1 MGNSLLS
8 KLKFVLVYVMI
19 TGGFTPPV
27 QSTELGKYSVADLVQ
42 TCEEG
47 DNDARW
53 GSDLEVN
60 CEQFINGFTGAYLLL
75 INNGKSQSVCLP
87 PPGNRSDEMRWAFVK
102 WAYDNFDRR
111 HMPAA
116 EGLLEMIKT
125 RFPCG

>member
-1 MGNSLLS
+1 MGNSVLL
-8 KLKFVLVYVMI
+8 KLKNGLVCVLI
-19 TGGFTPPV
+19 LCGLTSPV
-27 QSTELGKYSVADLVQ
+27 LSAELGNYSVADLLK

-53 GSDLEVN
+53 GSDLEAT

-75 INNGKSQSVCLP
+75 TDEGKSQAVCLP
-87 PPGNRSDEMRWAFVK
+87 PSGNRSDEMRWAFVK

-116 EGLLEMIKT
+116 EGLLEMAKT
-125 RFPCG
+125 HFPCG

>member
-1 MGNSLLS
+1 MRYSTTSELNIGLLCIM
-8 KLKFVLVYVMI
+8 FIVVLAS
-19 TGGFTPPV
+19 PV
-27 QSTELGKYSVADLVQ
+27 QSAELGKYSVANLMQ

-53 GSDLEVN
+53 GSELEAT
-60 CEQFINGFTGAYLLL
+60 CEQFIDGFTGAYLLL
-75 INNGKSQSVCLP
+75 TDDGKSQAVCLP

-116 EGLLEMIKT
+116 EGLLEMVKIH
-125 RFPCG
+125 FPCG